1 MKRHSGFQFA
11 LLSICL
17 CFGLIACT
25 PFGGFKP
32 PPKWWTYFK
41 GNGASEEEIRIA
53 LLECGSDVP
62 GEFFDFPKL
71 PKRFLRDYTR
81 GETTAINQCMI
92 NSGFPFNGTP
102 VCATLI
108 DTRTGLPVPPFPAC
122 MPGWV
127 PIQRSV
133 ENRLNS
139 AYCKAYPKV
148 RLCQPV
154 VVSEAEWNEL
164 HKEEIEA
171 RRQKLEEVKR
181 QGYSTSVGTGE
192 SEYCARQARANAPE
206 EERNTYF
213 EKCLKEKFKVWNP
226 FMTFEYFND
235 RE

>member
-1 MKRHSGFQFA
+1 MKRYSGFEFA

-32 PPKWWTYFK
+32 PPKWWTYFE

-62 GEFFDFPKL
+62 GDFFEFPKL
-71 PKRFLRDYTR
+71 PEKFLRDDAR
-81 GETTAINQCMI
+81 SEGVSVAQCMI
-92 NSGFPFNGTP
+92 NSGFRFNGRTP
-102 VCATLI
+102 ICARWI
-108 DTRTGLPVPPFPAC
+108 DTRTGLQAPPYPAC

-127 PIQRSV
+127 PTPRSV

-139 AYCKAYPKV
+139 AYCKTYPET

-154 VVSEAEWNEL
+154 VVSEAEWNEI
-164 HKEEIEA
+164 HKDEIAA
-171 RRQKLEEVKR
+171 RRKMLDEVKR

-192 SEYCARQARANAPE
+192 AKYCREEARKNASQTE
-206 EERNTYF
+206 AKFYF

-226 FMTFEYFND
+226 FLSFE
-235 RE
+235 